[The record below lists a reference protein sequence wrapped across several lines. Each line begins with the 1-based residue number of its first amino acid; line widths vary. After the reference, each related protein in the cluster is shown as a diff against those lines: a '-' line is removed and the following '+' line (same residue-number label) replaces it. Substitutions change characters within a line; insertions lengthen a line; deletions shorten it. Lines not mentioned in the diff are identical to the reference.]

1 MAEEDGLTSIGKTKH
16 NGPVIEVTPDYNT
29 FTGVAGPSG
38 SNDHE
43 GDFVTENED
52 RDLNRGLEQR
62 HISLIA
68 IAGAI
73 GTGLFLGLGSSI
85 QTAGPLGAL
94 LGYATV
100 GLIVCAVQFA
110 LGEVTAFLPV
120 TGSFVRH
127 AEFLVDPAMGFAIG
141 WNIVY
146 GNWLS
151 IPAEISAI
159 CVLFQYWTD
168 VNSSVWILLVIAMT
182 FCVGIAFVRVYG
194 EVGIY
199 EVEKC
204 DSIANRCVVGR
215 VLVCSTQ
222 DHLHYLPHHPG
233 SGHQPWRNPRSTS
246 PWVSLLEDTRP
257 FRGVYRHR
265 ILGQILGIL
274 GLYELRG
281 LQLCWNRV
289 RCHCWKGEECQILI
303 YLQIRSHGCRRD
315 EKPTPSDSES
325 LQEGLLSRYVNDPLS

>member
-1 MAEEDGLTSIGKTKH
+1 MAEQDGIATVGKTKRD
-16 NGPVIEVTPDYNT
+16 GPVVEVTQDYST

-38 SNDHE
+38 TNDHE

-52 RDLNRGLEQR
+52 RDLNRGLQQR

-182 FCVGIAFVRVYG
+182 FVVGIAFVRVYG
-194 EVGIY
+194 EVEFWFAYVFLMFTQIS
-199 EVEKC
+199 
-204 DSIANRCVVGR
+204 DADRAQIA
-215 VLVCSTQ
+215 Q
-222 DHLHYLPHHPG
+222 DRLHYLPDHSG
-233 SGHQPWRNPRSTS
+233 SGDQPRRHSWSAAIGL
-246 PWVSLLEDTRP
+246 SLLEDAWTIH
-257 FRGVYRHR
+257 GVHR
-265 ILGQILGIL
+265 DWILGPIPGIL
-274 GLYELRG
+274 GLHELR
-281 LQLCWNRV
+281 R
-289 RCHCWKGEECQILI
+289 ILI
-303 YLQIRSHGCRRD
+303 RRRGINSHGSGGD
-315 EKPTPSDSES
+315 TESTAGHTQS
-325 LQEGLLSRYVNDPLS
+325 LQEGLLPSVAVLHPLSPRSRHARV